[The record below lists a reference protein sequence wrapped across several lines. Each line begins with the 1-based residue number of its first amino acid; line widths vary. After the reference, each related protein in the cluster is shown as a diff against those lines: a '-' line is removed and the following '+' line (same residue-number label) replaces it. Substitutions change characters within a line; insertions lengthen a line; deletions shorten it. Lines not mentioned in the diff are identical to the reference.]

1 MKLDSNVIN
10 KKTINR
16 YKTLEEDFN
25 KIHNF
30 KYDYSKSIFNGVANK
45 IIIECKKHGEFFKIV
60 SEHLKGQGCK
70 KCSNELI
77 SISKMHTIDKFIE
90 KTKLIHP
97 KEKYNY
103 ISFEKNNKISI
114 QCNDCNHKF
123 VQNKNDHLKGRGCP
137 KCANVVRYTTE
148 QWITKVQEKHGNSL
162 YDYSLVSYINNI
174 TKVKITCNKC
184 TNTFKIR
191 PNDHL
196 QGSGCSNCRSTGFNK
211 NAPAILYYLSINNGE
226 AYKIGITNRTVKA
239 RFKKED
245 YSKIQVISEEK
256 FDLGK
261 DALEKEQNIL
271 QKYKE
276 YKYTGNDLLK
286 SGNTELFNIDI
297 LKKEK
302 INE

>member
-1 MKLDSNVIN
+1 MKLDSSVIH

-30 KYDYSKSIFNGVANK
+30 KYDYSKSIFKGVAHK
-45 IIIECKKHGEFFKIV
+45 ILIKCKEHGSFYQTV
-60 SEHLKGQGCK
+60 GDHLKGSSCS
-70 KCSNELI
+70 KCSNI
-77 SISKMHTIDKFIE
+77 KKSIE
-90 KTKLIHP
+90 KTYTVDYFAIKAKKVHG
-97 KEKYNY
+97 EKYDY
-103 ISFEKNNKISI
+103 IELKKDYKINI
-114 QCNDCNHKF
+114 KCNTCNHEFIQDKR
-123 VQNKNDHLKGRGCP
+123 DHLKGRGCP

-148 QWITKVQEKHGNSL
+148 QWIIKAQEKHGNSL

-211 NAPAILYYLSINNGE
+211 HAPAILYYLSINNGE